1 MSVITFSHSA
11 YALLMMFV
19 VGFPTGNWLAGAML
33 GCGFFIGREHA
44 QAEYRAI
51 EKYYNGKRAGMPE
64 FEAFKPRNWDIKSIL
79 DFVLPIIATLSAVVI
94 INVLMR
100 SIRVS

>member
-1 MSVITFSHSA
+1 MSAITFSHSV
-11 YALLMMFV
+11 YALLMMFA

-51 EKYYNGKRAGMPE
+51 EKYYDGKRAGMSD

-79 DFVLPIIATLSAVVI
+79 DFVLPIMATTIALVI
-94 INVLMR
+94 IAITNTK
-100 SIRVS
+100 

>member
-1 MSVITFSHSA
+1 
-11 YALLMMFV
+11 MMFAI
-19 VGFPTGNWLAGAML
+19 GFPTGNWLAGAML
-33 GCGFFIGREHA
+33 GSGFFIGREHA

-51 EKYYNGKRAGMPE
+51 QNYYGGKRANMPE
-64 FEAFKPRNWDIKSIL
+64 FEGLKPRNWNVKSLL
-79 DFVLPIIATLSAVVI
+79 DFVFPVIATISTVVI

>member
-1 MSVITFSHSA
+1 
-11 YALLMMFV
+11 MMLAI
-19 VGFPTGNWLAGAML
+19 GIPTGNWLAGAML

-51 EKYYNGKRAGMPE
+51 EKHYGGKRANMPE
-64 FEAFKPRNWDIKSIL
+64 FEGFNPRNWDIKSLL
-79 DFVLPIIATLSAVVI
+79 DFLLPIIATLSTVGI

>member
-1 MSVITFSHSA
+1 
-11 YALLMMFV
+11 MMLAI
-19 VGFPTGNWLAGAML
+19 GIPTGDWFAGAML
-33 GCGFFIGREHA
+33 GSGFFIGREHA

-51 EKYYNGKRAGMPE
+51 QTYYDGKRANMPE
-64 FEAFKPRNWDIKSIL
+64 FEAFKPRNWNTKSIL
-79 DFVLPIIATLSAVVI
+79 DFVLPVIATVGTVGI

>member
-1 MSVITFSHSA
+1 MNRANFEHA
-11 YALLMMFV
+11 GYALLMMAIV
-19 VGFPTGNWLAGAML
+19 WALTSNALAGAML
-33 GCGFFIGREHA
+33 GCGFFIGREFT

-51 EKYYNGKRAGMPE
+51 QNYYDGKRADMPN
-64 FEAFKPRNWDIKSIL
+64 FEAFKPRNWNTKSVL
-79 DFVLPIIATLSAVVI
+79 DFVFPIIATLSAVVI